1 MKQNKWFWHWQ
12 DEEEERW
19 LIEQSKNGLE
29 LTSIQF
35 PYTYLFEHGSAK
47 ITSYRLDYFDPKK
60 EDLREYMHTC
70 NKTAGFYW
78 DDARLALFQERE
90 HRG

>member
-1 MKQNKWFWHWQ
+1 MKQNKWFWPWQ
-12 DEEEERW
+12 DEEERW
-19 LIEQSKNGLE
+19 LIGQAQNGLV
-29 LTSIQF
+29 LTSKQF